1 MPPKP
6 GTCCGFWMTA
16 MTAEEYRAALDTLGL
31 TSAQAATWLGVTRKT
46 GHNYAVSG
54 PAPAAA
60 RAVSMLLALP
70 DRWRDRLLAAPHP
83 SSGSV

>member
-1 MPPKP
+1 
-6 GTCCGFWMTA
+6 MTA
-16 MTAEEYRAALDTLGL
+16 DEYRATLEALGL

-54 PAPAAA
+54 PSPSAA
-60 RAVSMLLALP
+60 RAVAMLLALP
-70 DRWRDRLLAAPHP
+70 DGWREKMLAAPHP